1 MSDSDKIAYYDAYIA
16 KLKKEEEKRLLKEKI
31 AQEKGESAEK
41 DSGGVDKNGRD
52 VKKEDAKQA
61 GRPPRPSA
69 PDANFASSGNSNFY
83 FYNQT
88 TVAKGK
94 LDFKKKWG
102 DRPYAENWRISQN
115 KTNKVET
122 VDEEDIEDK
131 ENKEKL
137 DKEKKSKEEEKYT
150 ADFYIKQ
157 LPTDQKVIDSIGKER
172 NFAYFQLGV
181 IYKEKFKEYKL
192 AVVKLETLLT
202 NKPEERL
209 VLPTMYNLFKL
220 YELLDKDK
228 ALAMKNRIINEFP
241 DSRYAQILGNRNG
254 AGNLLTDT
262 PEANYD
268 KIFNQYNSGDIK
280 GSLANLSIAID
291 QYNGE
296 EIVPK
301 FELLKANNLGRLK
314 GLAEYKKTLN
324 FVALNY
330 PNSMEGKFAEELLKT
345 NVPAMESLKFY
356 EVKPLSWKILY
367 QSKNPEDKGTK
378 ALQAKI
384 TKFITE
390 RSLDKLTMSYDIY
403 TMDENFIVIHGLK
416 DLEYAKGI
424 ASILKEFKEYKV
436 AETAFVISNE
446 NYKIV
451 QMKKNFE
458 EYLTTPPSD
467 PLPPKA
473 FVPKAKPSPSKEENA
488 AKERPKTSREEADS
502 EMKSQFNQL
511 PPGMPSTPGFVP
523 KDKGTRDEKK

>member
-1 MSDSDKIAYYDAYIA
+1 
-16 KLKKEEEKRLLKEKI
+16 
-31 AQEKGESAEK
+31 
-41 DSGGVDKNGRD
+41 
-52 VKKEDAKQA
+52 
-61 GRPPRPSA
+61 
-69 PDANFASSGNSNFY
+69 
-83 FYNQT
+83 
-88 TVAKGK
+88 
-94 LDFKKKWG
+94 
-102 DRPYAENWRISQN
+102 
-115 KTNKVET
+115 
-122 VDEEDIEDK
+122 
-131 ENKEKL
+131 
-137 DKEKKSKEEEKYT
+137 
-150 ADFYIKQ
+150 
-157 LPTDQKVIDSIGKER
+157 
-172 NFAYFQLGV
+172 
-181 IYKEKFKEYKL
+181 
-192 AVVKLETLLT
+192 
-202 NKPEERL
+202 
-209 VLPTMYNLFKL
+209 
-220 YELLDKDK
+220 
-228 ALAMKNRIINEFP
+228 MKNRIINEFP

-436 AETAFVISNE
+436 VETAFVISNE